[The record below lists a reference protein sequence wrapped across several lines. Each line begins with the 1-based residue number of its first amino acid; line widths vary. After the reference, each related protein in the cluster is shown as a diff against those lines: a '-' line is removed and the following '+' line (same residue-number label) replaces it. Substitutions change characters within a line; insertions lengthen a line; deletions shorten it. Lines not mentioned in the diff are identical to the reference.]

1 MDGTGSGG
9 GGNNHQS
16 GVGAKGGSGVA
27 IITYYVK
34 A

>member
-9 GGNNHQS
+9 GGNNS
-16 GVGAKGGSGVA
+16 SGGVGQKGGSGVA

>member
-9 GGNNHQS
+9 GGNNHS
-16 GVGAKGGSGVA
+16 GGNGAKGGSGVA
-27 IITYYVK
+27 IIQWYVK

>member
-9 GGNNHQS
+9 GGNNHS
-16 GVGAKGGSGVA
+16 GGNGQKGGSGVA

>member
-9 GGNNHQS
+9 GGNNHS
-16 GVGAKGGSGVA
+16 GGNGQRGGTGVA